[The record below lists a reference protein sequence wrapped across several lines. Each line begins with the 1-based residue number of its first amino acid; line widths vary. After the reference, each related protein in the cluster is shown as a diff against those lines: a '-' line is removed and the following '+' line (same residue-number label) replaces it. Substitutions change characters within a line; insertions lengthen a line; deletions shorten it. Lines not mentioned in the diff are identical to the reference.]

1 MIRIRS
7 PLALLLA
14 ATLLVPG
21 EAHVVTG
28 GCLPG
33 SHTVA
38 SAVPAMQAE
47 LPASSHQAAT
57 CETHHSGQGPVR
69 GGTRHCTTPSTCV
82 ATVALL
88 EGRAPL
94 RELRAEIAVPVLF
107 LTAPSSRVAPP
118 VTPPPRS

>member
-14 ATLLVPG
+14 ATFLAPG

-33 SHTVA
+33 PHTTA
-38 SAVPAMQAE
+38 SAVSAMQAQ
-47 LPASSHQAAT
+47 LPASPHQTVSCA
-57 CETHHSGQGPVR
+57 THHPGQGPAR
-69 GGTRHCTTPSTCV
+69 GGMQHCPAPSTC
-82 ATVALL
+82 AAPVALL

-94 RELRAEIAVPVLF
+94 REWRAEIVVPVLF
-107 LTAPSSRVAPP
+107 LTVPSSRVSPP
-118 VTPPPRS
+118 VTPPPRH

>member
-14 ATLLVPG
+14 AVLLVPG
-21 EAHVVTG
+21 EVHVVTG
-28 GCLPG
+28 GCVPG
-33 SHTVA
+33 SPAVA
-38 SAVPAMQAE
+38 SRVSGMPAQF
-47 LPASSHQAAT
+47 PASHQIT
-57 CETHHSGQGPVR
+57 GCETHHPGQGPVR
-69 GGTRHCTTPSTCV
+69 GGMRHCTIPSTC
-82 ATVALL
+82 APAVALS

-94 RELRAEIAVPVLF
+94 REWRAEIAVPVLF

>member
-1 MIRIRS
+1 MTRIRS

-21 EAHVVTG
+21 EVHVVTG

-38 SAVPAMQAE
+38 SAMLAMQAQ
-47 LPASSHQAAT
+47 LPASSHQTASCA
-57 CETHHSGQGPVR
+57 THHPGQGPAR
-69 GGTRHCTTPSTCV
+69 GGMQHCTTPSTCA
-82 ATVALL
+82 ATVALF

-94 RELRAEIAVPVLF
+94 REWRAEIAVPVLF
-107 LTAPSSRVAPP
+107 LTVPSSRVAPP

>member
-1 MIRIRS
+1 MIRFRS

-14 ATLLVPG
+14 AMLLVPG
-21 EAHVVTG
+21 EVHVVTG

-33 SHTVA
+33 PHTA
-38 SAVPAMQAE
+38 PSTMLTMEAQ
-47 LPASSHQAAT
+47 LPASSHEPAS
-57 CETHHSGQGPVR
+57 CETHHPGQGPVR
-69 GGTRHCTTPSTCV
+69 GGMRHCTTPSTCA

-94 RELRAEIAVPVLF
+94 HEWRAEIAGPVLF
-107 LTAPSSRVAPP
+107 LTVPSSRVAPP

>member
-1 MIRIRS
+1 MNHIRS

-33 SHTVA
+33 PPTVA
-38 SAVPAMQAE
+38 SVVSAMQAE

-57 CETHHSGQGPVR
+57 CETHHPGQGPVR
-69 GGTRHCTTPSTCV
+69 GGMRHCTTPSTCV

-94 RELRAEIAVPVLF
+94 REWRAEIAVPVLF

>member
-14 ATLLVPG
+14 AVLLVPG
-21 EAHVVTG
+21 EVHVVTG
-28 GCLPG
+28 GRLPG
-33 SHTVA
+33 FH
-38 SAVPAMQAE
+38 AVPSAMSAMQAQ
-47 LPASSHQAAT
+47 LPASRHETASCA
-57 CETHHSGQGPVR
+57 THHPGQGPAR
-69 GGTRHCTTPSTCV
+69 GGVQHCTTPSTCA

-94 RELRAEIAVPVLF
+94 REWRAETAVPVLF
-107 LTAPSSRVAPP
+107 LTVPSSRVAPP

>member
-14 ATLLVPG
+14 AALLVPG
-21 EAHVVTG
+21 EVHVVTG

-33 SHTVA
+33 FHTVV
-38 SAVPAMQAE
+38 SAVMERQMQP
-47 LPASSHQAAT
+47 PASSHHAT
-57 CETHHSGQGPVR
+57 RCETHHPGQGPVR
-69 GGTRHCTTPSTCV
+69 GGLRHCATPSTCA

-88 EGRAPL
+88 QPRAPL
-94 RELRAEIAVPVLF
+94 GEWRAEIAAPVLF
-107 LTAPSSRVAPP
+107 LTFPSSRVAPP

>member
-14 ATLLVPG
+14 ATLLLPG
-21 EAHVVTG
+21 EVHVVTG

-33 SHTVA
+33 SQAVA
-38 SAVPAMQAE
+38 SAMSAMEAQ
-47 LPASSHQAAT
+47 LPASSHQMAS
-57 CETHHSGQGPVR
+57 CDTHHPGQGPVR
-69 GGTRHCTTPSTCV
+69 HGMRHCTTPSTC
-82 ATVALL
+82 ATTVALL

-94 RELRAEIAVPVLF
+94 RESQVEIAVPVLL
-107 LTAPSSRVAPP
+107 LTVPSSRVAPP

>member
-1 MIRIRS
+1 MIRTRS

-21 EAHVVTG
+21 EVHVVTG

-33 SHTVA
+33 SHAVA
-38 SAVPAMQAE
+38 SAMSAMQTQ
-47 LPASSHQAAT
+47 LPASWHQTAS
-57 CETHHSGQGPVR
+57 CETHHPGQGPVR
-69 GGTRHCTTPSTCV
+69 GGMRHCTTPSTCA

-94 RELRAEIAVPVLF
+94 REWRAEIAAPVLF
-107 LTAPSSRVAPP
+107 LTIPSSRVAAPR
-118 VTPPPRS
+118 TPPPRH

>member
-1 MIRIRS
+1 MFRIRS
-7 PLALLLA
+7 LLALLLT

-21 EAHVVTG
+21 EAHVITG

-33 SHTVA
+33 PRTIA
-38 SAVPAMQAE
+38 SAASAMQAG
-47 LPASSHQAAT
+47 LPASPHQAAT
-57 CETHHSGQGPVR
+57 CETHHPGQGPVR
-69 GGTRHCTTPSTCV
+69 GGMRHCTTPSTCV

-94 RELRAEIAVPVLF
+94 REYRAEMAVPTLF
-107 LTAPSSRVAPP
+107 LTALSSRVAPP

>member
-21 EAHVVTG
+21 GAHVVTG

-33 SHTVA
+33 SPMVA
-38 SAVPAMQAE
+38 SSVSAMQAD

-57 CETHHSGQGPVR
+57 CETHHPDQGPVR
-69 GGTRHCTTPSTCV
+69 GGMQQCTTPSTCV

-88 EGRAPL
+88 EGRATL
-94 RELRAEIAVPVLF
+94 REWGARIAVPLLF

>member
-14 ATLLVPG
+14 AMLLLPG
-21 EAHVVTG
+21 EVHVVTG

-33 SHTVA
+33 PRTA
-38 SAVPAMQAE
+38 SSTMLAMEAQS
-47 LPASSHQAAT
+47 PASSHPPAS
-57 CETHHSGQGPVR
+57 CETHHPGQGPVR
-69 GGTRHCTTPSTCV
+69 GGMRHCTTPSSC
-82 ATVALL
+82 AAPVALL
-88 EGRAPL
+88 EGYTPP
-94 RELRAEIAVPVLF
+94 REWRAEIAGPALF

>member
-1 MIRIRS
+1 MIPIRS

-21 EAHVVTG
+21 EVHVVTG

-33 SHTVA
+33 SHAVA
-38 SAVPAMQAE
+38 SAMSTMQAQ
-47 LPASSHQAAT
+47 LPASHQAAN
-57 CETHHSGQGPVR
+57 CETHHPGQGPVR
-69 GGTRHCTTPSTCV
+69 GGMRHCTTPSTCA

-94 RELRAEIAVPVLF
+94 GEWRAEIAVPGLF
-107 LTAPSSRVAPP
+107 LTDPSSRVAPP